1 MFDDD
6 KIKLIESLP
15 DGDSILVIWVKL
27 LTQAGRT
34 NANGYIFLNENI
46 PYTDEMLATIF
57 NRPLNTVRLALAT
70 FQRFGMIEWDE
81 TGILILNW
89 EKHQNI
95 DGLEKLRE
103 QNKERASKY
112 RKRLSAVGGNN
123 YLEHYN
129 EVYKRDGGKCVY
141 CGSTDL
147 LCLDHLVP
155 LSKGGDNEKDNLVI
169 ACKACNSGKG
179 GRMIEE
185 SKYSFRSPE
194 TLSQYASVK
203 HRLKI
208 TQSITQH
215 HATEL
220 ELELEEEKEYI
231 NTNTYCQDSNESLT
245 TDEKNINVPLE
256 IPSQKPL
263 PLTVKKSKYQ
273 QEAEELIEY
282 YNSLKGHHP
291 IKATENNTADIIRR
305 LKEGNEVEACKALI
319 FYKKQALK
327 DEMEMYWTPISMFRK
342 SNFYRFL
349 ESVKFKL
356 QNEDFR
362 KSLDISR

>member
-1 MFDDD
+1 MNKLSNNIHCFSVAVATEIGLEEAILLANIAYWVD
-6 KIKLIESLP
+6 KNMANGKHLFNGKHWTYNSHNAFLTLFPYLKSRKKIEKIIKNLTDLNLIEKGYFNKSSYDRTTWYSL
-15 DGDSILVIWVKL
+15 
-27 LTQAGRT
+27 T
-34 NANGYIFLNENI
+34 
-46 PYTDEMLATIF
+46 
-57 NRPLNTVRLALAT
+57 
-70 FQRFGMIEWDE
+70 
-81 TGILILNW
+81 
-89 EKHQNI
+89 EK
-95 DGLEKLRE
+95 GVEL
-103 QNKERASKY
+103 
-112 RKRLSAVGGNN
+112 
-123 YLEHYN
+123 
-129 EVYKRDGGKCVY
+129 
-141 CGSTDL
+141 
-147 LCLDHLVP
+147 
-155 LSKGGDNEKDNLVI
+155 
-169 ACKACNSGKG
+169 
-179 GRMIEE
+179 
-185 SKYSFRSPE
+185 
-194 TLSQYASVK
+194 
-203 HRLKI
+203 
-208 TQSITQH
+208 
-215 HATEL
+215 L
-220 ELELEEEKEYI
+220 ELSSGRILPLEGKDISNGEEEIFPPIPNINHIETQEENL

>member
-1 MFDDD
+1 MNKLSNNIHCFSVAVATEIGLEEAILLANIAYWVD
-6 KIKLIESLP
+6 KNMANGKHLFNGKHWTYNSHNAFLTLFPYLKSRKKIEKIIKNLTDLNLIEKGYFNKSSYDRTTWYSL
-15 DGDSILVIWVKL
+15 
-27 LTQAGRT
+27 T
-34 NANGYIFLNENI
+34 
-46 PYTDEMLATIF
+46 
-57 NRPLNTVRLALAT
+57 
-70 FQRFGMIEWDE
+70 
-81 TGILILNW
+81 
-89 EKHQNI
+89 EK
-95 DGLEKLRE
+95 GVEL
-103 QNKERASKY
+103 
-112 RKRLSAVGGNN
+112 
-123 YLEHYN
+123 
-129 EVYKRDGGKCVY
+129 
-141 CGSTDL
+141 
-147 LCLDHLVP
+147 
-155 LSKGGDNEKDNLVI
+155 
-169 ACKACNSGKG
+169 
-179 GRMIEE
+179 
-185 SKYSFRSPE
+185 
-194 TLSQYASVK
+194 
-203 HRLKI
+203 
-208 TQSITQH
+208 
-215 HATEL
+215 L
-220 ELELEEEKEYI
+220 ELSSGRILPLEGKDISNGEEEIFPPIPNINHIETQEENL

-245 TDEKNINVPLE
+245 SDEKNINVPLE

>member
-95 DGLEKLRE
+95 DALEKMRE
-103 QNKERASKY
+103 DN
-112 RKRLSAVGGNN
+112 RKRVA
-123 YLEHYN
+123 
-129 EVYKRDGGKCVY
+129 K
-141 CGSTDL
+141 
-147 LCLDHLVP
+147 
-155 LSKGGDNEKDNLVI
+155 
-169 ACKACNSGKG
+169 
-179 GRMIEE
+179 
-185 SKYSFRSPE
+185 FRSNLKLKEEDEKCNITE
-194 TLSQYASVK
+194 TLNVMDCNG
-203 HRLKI
+203 I
-208 TQSITQH
+208 
-215 HATEL
+215 EL

>member
-1 MFDDD
+1 MNKLSNNIHCFSVAVATEIGLEEAILLANIAYWVD
-6 KIKLIESLP
+6 KNMANGKHLFNGKHWTYNSHNAFLTLFPYLKSRKKIEKIIKNLTDLNLIEKGYFNKSSYDRTTWYSL
-15 DGDSILVIWVKL
+15 
-27 LTQAGRT
+27 T
-34 NANGYIFLNENI
+34 
-46 PYTDEMLATIF
+46 
-57 NRPLNTVRLALAT
+57 
-70 FQRFGMIEWDE
+70 
-81 TGILILNW
+81 
-89 EKHQNI
+89 EK
-95 DGLEKLRE
+95 GVEL
-103 QNKERASKY
+103 
-112 RKRLSAVGGNN
+112 
-123 YLEHYN
+123 
-129 EVYKRDGGKCVY
+129 
-141 CGSTDL
+141 
-147 LCLDHLVP
+147 
-155 LSKGGDNEKDNLVI
+155 
-169 ACKACNSGKG
+169 
-179 GRMIEE
+179 
-185 SKYSFRSPE
+185 
-194 TLSQYASVK
+194 
-203 HRLKI
+203 
-208 TQSITQH
+208 
-215 HATEL
+215 L
-220 ELELEEEKEYI
+220 ELSSGRILPLEGKDISNGEEEIFPPIPNINHIETQEENL

-305 LKEGNEVEACKALI
+305 IKEGNEVEACKALI

-362 KSLDISR
+362 KSLDLSR

>member
-1 MFDDD
+1 MNKLSNNIHCFSVAVATEIGLEEAILLANIAYWVD
-6 KIKLIESLP
+6 KNMANGKHLFNGKHWTYNSHNAFLTLFPYLKSRKKIEKIIKNLTDLNLIEKGYFNKSSYDRTTWYSL
-15 DGDSILVIWVKL
+15 
-27 LTQAGRT
+27 T
-34 NANGYIFLNENI
+34 
-46 PYTDEMLATIF
+46 
-57 NRPLNTVRLALAT
+57 
-70 FQRFGMIEWDE
+70 
-81 TGILILNW
+81 
-89 EKHQNI
+89 EK
-95 DGLEKLRE
+95 GVEL
-103 QNKERASKY
+103 
-112 RKRLSAVGGNN
+112 
-123 YLEHYN
+123 
-129 EVYKRDGGKCVY
+129 
-141 CGSTDL
+141 
-147 LCLDHLVP
+147 
-155 LSKGGDNEKDNLVI
+155 
-169 ACKACNSGKG
+169 
-179 GRMIEE
+179 
-185 SKYSFRSPE
+185 
-194 TLSQYASVK
+194 
-203 HRLKI
+203 
-208 TQSITQH
+208 
-215 HATEL
+215 L
-220 ELELEEEKEYI
+220 ELSSGRILPLEGKDISNGEEEIFPPIPNINHIETQEENL

-362 KSLDISR
+362 KSLDLSR

>member
-1 MFDDD
+1 MNKISNNIHCFSVAVATEIGLEEAILLANIAYWVD
-6 KIKLIESLP
+6 KNMANGKHLFNGKHWTYNSHNAFLTLFPYLKSRKKIEKIIKNLTDLNLIEKGYFNKSSYDRTTWYSL
-15 DGDSILVIWVKL
+15 
-27 LTQAGRT
+27 T
-34 NANGYIFLNENI
+34 
-46 PYTDEMLATIF
+46 
-57 NRPLNTVRLALAT
+57 
-70 FQRFGMIEWDE
+70 
-81 TGILILNW
+81 
-89 EKHQNI
+89 EK
-95 DGLEKLRE
+95 GVEL
-103 QNKERASKY
+103 
-112 RKRLSAVGGNN
+112 
-123 YLEHYN
+123 
-129 EVYKRDGGKCVY
+129 
-141 CGSTDL
+141 
-147 LCLDHLVP
+147 
-155 LSKGGDNEKDNLVI
+155 
-169 ACKACNSGKG
+169 
-179 GRMIEE
+179 
-185 SKYSFRSPE
+185 
-194 TLSQYASVK
+194 
-203 HRLKI
+203 
-208 TQSITQH
+208 
-215 HATEL
+215 L
-220 ELELEEEKEYI
+220 ELSSGRILPLEGKDISNGEEEIFPPIPNINHIETQEENL

-319 FYKKQALK
+319 FYKKEALK

-362 KSLDISR
+362 KSLDLSR